1 MTTTLNADDG
11 VVSGSAG
18 LKYSA
23 DSSGVLALQTNGTTA
38 VSIST
43 GQVVTLTNPLPA
55 ASGGTGVTTAPA
67 FSAYA
72 GASTTLTNNADTKVL
87 FDTEEFDTNNNF
99 ASSRFTPTVEGYYQI
114 NAAIRIQNVA
124 SGNTLYISIYK
135 NGAVYK
141 LGNLVIQANIA
152 DPIFL
157 VTSVVYMNGSTDYVE
172 IYAFQNFGSTRTT
185 QAASGTTYFNG
196 AMVRGA

>member
-1 MTTTLNADDG
+1 MSQVAISGNANGTGTLTIAAPNTNSNYTLTLPTNTATLN
-11 VVSGSAG
+11 V
-18 LKYSA
+18 
-23 DSSGVLALQTNGTTA
+23 NG
-38 VSIST
+38 
-43 GQVVTLTNPLPA
+43 
-55 ASGGTGVTTAPA
+55 PA

-87 FDTEEFDTNNNF
+87 FNTEEFDTNSNF

-114 NAAIRIQNVA
+114 NAAVRIQAVA
-124 SGNTLYISIYK
+124 SGNTIYITLYK
-135 NGAVYK
+135 NGAAYK
-141 LGNLVIQANIA
+141 LGNLVIQPNTA
-152 DPIFL
+152 DPILL

-185 QAASGTTYFNG
+185 QASSGTTYFNG